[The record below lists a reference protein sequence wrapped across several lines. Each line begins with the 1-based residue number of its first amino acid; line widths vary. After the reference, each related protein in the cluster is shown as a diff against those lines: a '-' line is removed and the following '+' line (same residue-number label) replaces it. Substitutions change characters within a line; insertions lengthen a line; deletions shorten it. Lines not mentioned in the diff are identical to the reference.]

1 MKKILFIFLMA
12 ISLSS
17 CVTINYIT
25 YDDTEQEQLTEIID
39 IKSDTVQAQHNF
51 IKNFINGKIVYGVK
65 VNNETYYYDETGRL
79 LYKTSQPN

>member
-12 ISLSS
+12 INLSS
-17 CVTINYIT
+17 CVTINYIN
-25 YDDTEQEQLTEIID
+25 YDDTEQEITD
-39 IKSDTVQAQHNF
+39 IKSDTVQMQHNF

-79 LYKTSQPN
+79 LYKTSQPD

>member
-17 CVTINYIT
+17 CVTINYIN
-25 YDDTEQEQLTEIID
+25 YDDDTEQEQITD
-39 IKSDTVQAQHNF
+39 IKSDTVQVQHNF
-51 IKNFINGKIVYGVK
+51 VKNFVNGKIVYGVK
-65 VNNETYYYDETGRL
+65 VNNETYYYDEAGRL

>member
-17 CVTINYIT
+17 CVTINYIN
-25 YDDTEQEQLTEIID
+25 YDDTEQEQITD
-39 IKSDTVQAQHNF
+39 IKSDTVQVQHNF

-65 VNNETYYYDETGRL
+65 VNNETYYYDEAGRL

>member
-1 MKKILFIFLMA
+1 MKKILFIFLMT

-25 YDDTEQEQLTEIID
+25 YDDTEQEQLTEITD
-39 IKSDTVQAQHNF
+39 IKSDTVQVQHNF
-51 IKNFINGKIVYGVK
+51 VKNFVNGKIVYGVK
-65 VNNETYYYDETGRL
+65 VNNETYYYDEAGRL

>member
-25 YDDTEQEQLTEIID
+25 YDDTEQEQLTEITD
-39 IKSDTVQAQHNF
+39 IKSDTVQVQPNF
-51 IKNFINGKIVYGVK
+51 VKNFVNGKIVYGVK